1 MPEATVAQPHEQV
14 ELSAAVQDFLKALA
28 SPTRQRIML
37 LFFRGAELS
46 VGEVAERAG
55 VGQPTASEHL
65 SQLKRGGILTSR
77 RRGQSVLYKSDHAGI
92 ARALADLQVYLK
104 ICC

>member
-1 MPEATVAQPHEQV
+1 MGDEPIGLAPTTHA
-14 ELSAAVQDFLKALA
+14 FLKALA

-65 SQLKRGGILTSR
+65 SQLKRGGIMTSR
-77 RRGQSVLYKSDHAGI
+77 REGQSVLYKSDHAGI
-92 ARALADLQVYLK
+92 ARALADLQAYLE